1 MENLSNFIN
10 KQLDDVRNQIDNAKQ
25 FMIIKDI
32 IDVNNGM
39 YRNYKHYLEEKQSLQ
54 FAVNQEREKQFL
66 ESNGIVK
73 IFFDPFVLNEEAFE
87 MALKY
92 NFSICEEK

>member
-1 MENLSNFIN
+1 MENLSNYIN

-92 NFSICEEK
+92 NVSICEEK